1 MASDYTVVSCD
12 TAQELATAVE
22 AHMRK
27 GWSCQGGVCVF
38 AITMREVTGGRW
50 KGHAEDV
57 FFYTQAMVK

>member
-38 AITMREVTGGRW
+38 ARTMWDR